1 MHTPRWTTPRP
12 RSRPNPRP
20 TQKRSP
26 SNPTLPPPAPRG
38 VPPRAPAHVLKGGRR
53 NKGARCR
60 RVGTGGA
67 AGTPDELETREAEA
81 GVRYGCCEADL
92 GAQRRDH
99 EGTNERRPVFIL
111 RRSSYR
117 SGTSFVLTSLRRRR
131 HRGRFAGSFGT
142 LRVDFDLVDGVGERG
157 VGEARRAA
165 GGRGR
170 RSVSYRFRVSFLSD
184 TYLMYCDVSCM
195 YLECILM
202 CPVDIH
208 QDQWV
213 GTTSRG
219 PTGGRVPSWGNFI
232 TN

>member
-1 MHTPRWTTPRP
+1 M
-12 RSRPNPRP
+12 
-20 TQKRSP
+20 
-26 SNPTLPPPAPRG
+26 
-38 VPPRAPAHVLKGGRR
+38 
-53 NKGARCR
+53 
-60 RVGTGGA
+60 
-67 AGTPDELETREAEA
+67 
-81 GVRYGCCEADL
+81 RYGCCEADL

-184 TYLMYCDVSCM
+184 TYLMYCDVSAHLQSLTLTRKLSSG
-195 YLECILM
+195 YLAPYSR
-202 CPVDIH
+202 PV
-208 QDQWV
+208 
-213 GTTSRG
+213 G
-219 PTGGRVPSWGNFI
+219 PPSLLSSSHEEVAKAATVHGGRISGRMDLL
-232 TN
+232 TLSSQS